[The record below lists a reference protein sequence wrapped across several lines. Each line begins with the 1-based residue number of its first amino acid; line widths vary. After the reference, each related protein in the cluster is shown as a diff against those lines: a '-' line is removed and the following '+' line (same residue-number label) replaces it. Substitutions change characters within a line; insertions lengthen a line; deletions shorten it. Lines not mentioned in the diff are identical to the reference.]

1 MTSASIRILAFAAFA
16 SLPLLAQQP
25 PSPNPQP
32 STGSSPQATSPQ
44 QTNPEPGASQGSNP
58 TATPVPQTG
67 NTPQAANP
75 QLSPITG
82 ELQEKLD
89 TKTSKTGDSVVVKT
103 TEQATTSSGVEIPK
117 GSKITGHIIEVA
129 AQGQDGENS
138 RVTIQFDQAEIKGG
152 QTVPIR
158 SVIES
163 VSPPGTVAGPDAAGG
178 PSAMAPSSG
187 STATAG
193 GAGMTGSHPS
203 GNATSPSATPNQSN
217 PSVGQA
223 SGQTQNGTQA
233 QSGSPAASGGQ
244 EGTPPPPGTVVAT
257 KGNIA
262 IRTTSIPG
270 VLLIGSVNGQPFSNA
285 AGALLGARQ
294 DVHLDN
300 GTVMVVAIAA
310 APPGIPGH

>member
-1 MTSASIRILAFAAFA
+1 MTPASIRILAFAAFA

-44 QTNPEPGASQGSNP
+44 QTNPEPGASQNSNP
-58 TATPVPQTG
+58 NATPAPHTADSPEV
-67 NTPQAANP
+67 ANP
-75 QLSPITG
+75 QLRPITG
-82 ELQEKLD
+82 ELQDKLD
-89 TKTSKTGDSVVVKT
+89 TKTSKSGDSVVVKT
-103 TEQATTSSGVEIPK
+103 TEQATTANGVEIPK

-129 AQGQDGENS
+129 AKGQDGENS

-152 QTVPIR
+152 QSMPIR
-158 SVIES
+158 SVIQS
-163 VSPPGTVAGPDAAGG
+163 VSPPGATGGPDAAGG
-178 PSAMAPSSG
+178 PAAATPSSG
-187 STATAG
+187 STATGG
-193 GAGMTGSHPS
+193 GAGMAASRPS
-203 GNATSPSATPNQSN
+203 GNASNPSATPNQSN
-217 PSVGQA
+217 PTEAQNS
-223 SGQTQNGTQA
+223 TQ
-233 QSGSPAASGGQ
+233 PATGGGQ
-244 EGTPPPPGTVVAT
+244 EAGTPPAPGTVVAT

-310 APPGIPGH
+310 APPAVSGQRQ